1 MQKKTACPKTR
12 LVSELTDGLNRPFS
26 AAIAMILLVL
36 TLGITYGYSH
46 VPEGRYIK
54 ALHLNRDSVW
64 L

>member
-1 MQKKTACPKTR
+1 M
-12 LVSELTDGLNRPFS
+12 VSELTDGLNRPFS